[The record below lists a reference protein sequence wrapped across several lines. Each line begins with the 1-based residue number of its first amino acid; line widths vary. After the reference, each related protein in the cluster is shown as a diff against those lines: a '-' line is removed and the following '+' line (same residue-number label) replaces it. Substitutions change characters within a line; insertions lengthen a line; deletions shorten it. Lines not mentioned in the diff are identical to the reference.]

1 MTAIF
6 KREFKSYFTTPIGYA
21 ILVASLLVFGIM
33 FSSLYAAGSAEITGI
48 FNNMFTIIAF
58 MVVIIP
64 ILTMRLLSEEKRLKT
79 DQALLTA
86 PVGVGAII
94 LGKFFAAFLMF
105 AVSISITLVFQ
116 IIVACY
122 VSADWMV
129 YLNCLIGMLLFGGA
143 LIAVGLFISSLTESP
158 MVAVI
163 CSFAVSLALLMLDFA
178 GYLINNSF
186 FTKLIGWISFSGRYN
201 AFTSGVFDYSNAVF
215 FLSITAVFLF
225 FAVRVLESKRW
236 A

>member
-6 KREFKSYFTTPIGYA
+6 KREFKSYFTSPIGYA

-33 FSSLYAAGSAEITGI
+33 FSSMYAAGSAEIAGI
-48 FNNMFTIIAF
+48 FSNIFTVIAF

-86 PVGVGAII
+86 PVGVSAIV

-105 AVSISITLVFQ
+105 AVSVSITLIFQ
-116 IIVACY
+116 IIVSCY

-143 LIAVGLFISSLTESP
+143 LIAIGLFISSLTESP

-178 GYLINNSF
+178 GYLINNSLV
-186 FTKLIGWISFSGRYN
+186 TKLIGWISFSGRYN

-215 FLSITAVFLF
+215 FLSVTAVFLF